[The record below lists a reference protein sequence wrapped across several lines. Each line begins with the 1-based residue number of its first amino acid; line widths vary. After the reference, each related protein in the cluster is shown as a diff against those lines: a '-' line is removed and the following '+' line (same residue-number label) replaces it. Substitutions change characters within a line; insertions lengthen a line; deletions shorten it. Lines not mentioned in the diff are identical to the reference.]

1 MEASQK
7 YASCMQTPE
16 TRECEG
22 IKLPLTN
29 SFFQHHQSD
38 NRWMSK
44 KVDRGQDFYFKWIT
58 HYMEGL

>member
-16 TRECEG
+16 TKECEG

-38 NRWMSK
+38 NR
-44 KVDRGQDFYFKWIT
+44 
-58 HYMEGL
+58 